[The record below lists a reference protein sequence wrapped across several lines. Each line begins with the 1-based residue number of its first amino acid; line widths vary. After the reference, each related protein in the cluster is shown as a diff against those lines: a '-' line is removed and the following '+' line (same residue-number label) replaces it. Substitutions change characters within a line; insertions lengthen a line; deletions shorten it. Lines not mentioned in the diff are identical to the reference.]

1 MIVGRLLVLIIGL
14 ILLSPVIFILWGAAT
29 GSHGES
35 WPHVKEYL
43 LTPALKTTAILL
55 IGVALVSLLFSLP
68 AAWCLSNY
76 QFWGRRLFSILLIL
90 PLAVPPYI
98 AAYITTEARESAIPW
113 LVEIRTNHGIDAYLK
128 AELYHRYAWLIA
140 IMASVLYPYIFLA
153 TRSVFAHRSR
163 QLGQAAQLL
172 GAGRWRR
179 FRTIHVPLVRP
190 AAIAGLFLVCME
202 VLSDYGAAKHFGFN
216 TVTVVIFRTWF
227 GLDELQTARFLSGTI
242 LSGVLVI
249 LILERLQRG
258 RARFGEAHSSID
270 SLRRTG
276 PSGTL
281 LCWIVCGLPIALGFV
296 YPLVTLIQWQTEHQ
310 QNFILSEYRSEIIR
324 TTLLTLS
331 VALIC
336 ILISLF
342 FLAFAR
348 FTKRRLDRTLAQ
360 AISSAGYAA
369 PSTVMAV
376 GVLGIASLSRAF
388 SSENESLQS
397 LLVSGSLIWLL
408 FALTSRYLA
417 VSGQVISAGFQ
428 TIPTPLEQSAR
439 LLGRKPWMVFLTIHL
454 PLLRA
459 PLIGATILVSV
470 DISKELP
477 LTLLLRPFDFETLGT
492 STYSLVNQG
501 HLFASATPALILIG
515 LCAIGLIIVEF
526 LNRKK

>member
-1 MIVGRLLVLIIGL
+1 M
-14 ILLSPVIFILWGAAT
+14 
-29 GSHGES
+29 
-35 WPHVKEYL
+35 
-43 LTPALKTTAILL
+43 
-55 IGVALVSLLFSLP
+55 
-68 AAWCLSNY
+68 
-76 QFWGRRLFSILLIL
+76 
-90 PLAVPPYI
+90 
-98 AAYITTEARESAIPW
+98 
-113 LVEIRTNHGIDAYLK
+113 
-128 AELYHRYAWLIA
+128 
-140 IMASVLYPYIFLA
+140 
-153 TRSVFAHRSR
+153 
-163 QLGQAAQLL
+163 
-172 GAGRWRR
+172 
-179 FRTIHVPLVRP
+179 
-190 AAIAGLFLVCME
+190 
-202 VLSDYGAAKHFGFN
+202 
-216 TVTVVIFRTWF
+216 
-227 GLDELQTARFLSGTI
+227 
-242 LSGVLVI
+242 
-249 LILERLQRG
+249 
-258 RARFGEAHSSID
+258 
-270 SLRRTG
+270 
-276 PSGTL
+276 
-281 LCWIVCGLPIALGFV
+281 
-296 YPLVTLIQWQTEHQ
+296 QWQSEHQ
-310 QNFILSEYRSEIIR
+310 QNFVLSDYRSEIIR

-336 ILISLF
+336 ILTSLF

-348 FTKRRLDRTLAQ
+348 FTKRRLDQTLAQ

-376 GVLGIASLSRAF
+376 GVLGVASFSRTF

-439 LLGRKPWMVFLTIHL
+439 ILGRKPWMVFLTIHL

-501 HLFASATPALILIG
+501 YLFASATPALILIG